1 MALSKSKFDEAIK
14 IVNDIGA
21 EDLKILFKAF

>member
-14 IVNDIGA
+14 IADDIGA
-21 EDLKILFKAF
+21 EDLKKLFKAF